1 MSMDLSNS
9 LAMSRLNTLQSQSAA
24 MQKVNS
30 AAEKVKDAASKET
43 DGEEINEEL
52 MGACKQFEAYFLE
65 QVFKEMEKSVTI
77 FSKDKNDQSLGTL
90 VDYFK
95 DMTLQ
100 DLTSQSADNQST
112 GLAQMMYEN
121 LKNNYYSGIHS
132 A

>member
-9 LAMSRLNTLQSQSAA
+9 LAMSRLTSLQSQSAA
-24 MQKVNS
+24 MQKFNN
-30 AAEKVKDAASKET
+30 AAEKVKDAASKEA
-43 DGEEINEEL
+43 DSEEINEEL

-100 DLTSQSADNQST
+100 DLTSQSADTQST

-121 LKNNYYSGIHS
+121 LKNNYYSGLH
-132 A
+132 